1 MQQFNSQI
9 NLIIDLSISKSII
22 RKQLIS
28 YKYGIYY
35 WFIKLESINK
45 LLNPI
50 ANLNNLYSI
59 NINGVEY
66 CLIYIGIGPRN
77 SLTKKQFFN
86 NRILNCH
93 LGNKITNSTFR
104 YSIASSLYLIG
115 EKRQIGIN
123 LKYFLTLNDE
133 ELVTKFIIEN
143 FILAVKEHNTPWDIE
158 SYEIKKY
165 QPPFNITD
173 NNNGWYLKQIKS
185 LRKLFR
191 DRST

>member
-1 MQQFNSQI
+1 MQQFNSRI

-35 WFIKLESINK
+35 WFIKSDSINK
-45 LLNPI
+45 LINPI
-50 ANLNNLYSI
+50 TSLNNIYSI
-59 NINGVEY
+59 NNNGVEY
-66 CLIYIGIGPRN
+66 YLIYIGLGPRD
-77 SLTKKQFFN
+77 SLSNQFFN
-86 NRILNCH
+86 QRILDCH
-93 LGNKITNSTFR
+93 LGNKISNSTFR

-123 LKYFLTLNDE
+123 LKYFLTRNDE
-133 ELVTKFIIEN
+133 ELVTKIIKEN
-143 FILAVKEHNTPWDIE
+143 FILAVNDHITPWDIE

>member
-1 MQQFNSQI
+1 MPQFNSQI
-9 NLIIDLSISKSII
+9 NLILDLTNPKSTI
-22 RKQLIS
+22 RSQLINH
-28 YKYGIYY
+28 KYGIYY
-35 WFIKLESINK
+35 WFIKSDSINK
-45 LLNPI
+45 LINPI
-50 ANLNNLYSI
+50 TSLNNIYSI
-59 NINGVEY
+59 NNNGVEY
-66 CLIYIGIGPRN
+66 YLIYIGLGPRD
-77 SLTKKQFFN
+77 SLSNQFFN
-86 NRILNCH
+86 QRILDCH
-93 LGNKITNSTFR
+93 LGNKISNSTFR

-133 ELVTKFIIEN
+133 ELVTKFIKEN

-173 NNNGWYLKQIKS
+173 NNNGWYLKQIKL

-191 DRST
+191 DCST